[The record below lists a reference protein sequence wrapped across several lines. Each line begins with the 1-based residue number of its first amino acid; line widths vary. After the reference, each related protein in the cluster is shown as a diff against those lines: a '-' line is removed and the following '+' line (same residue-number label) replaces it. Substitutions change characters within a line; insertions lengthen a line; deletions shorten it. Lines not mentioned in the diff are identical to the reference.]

1 MPMLWLDEEIP
12 AASPKIPGTVGL
24 DWIELS
30 TAVLYTECILYAV
43 ILDFILVLY
52 ATSGHLRLT
61 LVFLNQDGTAV
72 IMKRERRVDITNT
85 QQ

>member
-1 MPMLWLDEEIP
+1 MM
-12 AASPKIPGTVGL
+12 ASFNGNPGC
-24 DWIELS
+24 S
-30 TAVLYTECILYAV
+30 RASAECILYAV